1 MGLEI
6 LYNKNI
12 EQKANKS
19 RTDVLKY
26 IDKNKRLEYY
36 NFCKRQKD
44 RAKRF
49 KRCANSFLLDS
60 INQIHTTAL
69 SHCRSE
75 ISLEFILHIFRKKV
89 KFQAF
94 LLYISNFTIK

>member
-36 NFCKRQKD
+36 IFCKRQK
-44 RAKRF
+44 R
-49 KRCANSFLLDS
+49 
-60 INQIHTTAL
+60 
-69 SHCRSE
+69 
-75 ISLEFILHIFRKKV
+75 
-89 KFQAF
+89 
-94 LLYISNFTIK
+94 